1 MGQTCFKEISLR
13 TGELGVVH
21 FSTQFFNLDEAKP
34 GFLILLSNLKTV
46 KGRDNE
52 GWESG
57 GGRTWYGEVEDFD
70 PKFLPPPPHKK
81 EKIKI

>member
-1 MGQTCFKEISLR
+1 M
-13 TGELGVVH
+13 VH

-34 GFLILLSNLKTV
+34 GFLILLINLKTV
-46 KGRDNE
+46 KGGDNE

-57 GGRTWYGEVEDFD
+57 GRRTWYGEMEDFD

>member
-1 MGQTCFKEISLR
+1 MVQTCLKEISLR

-34 GFLILLSNLKTV
+34 GSLILLINLKTV
-46 KGRDNE
+46 KGGDNE

-57 GGRTWYGEVEDFD
+57 GGRTWYGEAEDFD
-70 PKFLPPPPHKK
+70 PQVPPPPHKK

>member
-1 MGQTCFKEISLR
+1 MVQTCFKGISLR

-21 FSTQFFNLDEAKP
+21 FSTQFFNLDDAKP
-34 GFLILLSNLKTV
+34 GFLILLINLKTV
-46 KGRDNE
+46 KGGDNE

-70 PKFLPPPPHKK
+70 PQVPLPPPLPPQERKN
-81 EKIKI
+81 

>member
-1 MGQTCFKEISLR
+1 M
-13 TGELGVVH
+13 VH

-34 GFLILLSNLKTV
+34 GFLILLINLKTV
-46 KGRDNE
+46 KGGDNE

-70 PKFLPPPPHKK
+70 PQVPLSSCFVVPVPPPPPPIRKK
-81 EKIKI
+81 KVKFRF